1 MSLVMRFLGALLYN
15 AWLLARGLL
24 ALPMRWMRRHHRPR
38 FIRYRLKADPPYLV
52 QRRRRWLRR
61 RASPAEVGSIEQL
74 RAELEQLIA
83 DPTVRGV
90 VMILEGL
97 RVSAGKREALS
108 TLFRQMRSAG
118 KLVVGYATHLDNNEY
133 QLLCFADRI
142 VLFPAGR
149 LELTGFM
156 AEATALGGALQQAGI
171 AAHFVRRGQYK
182 TAPELFTQR
191 TVSEVQRQTLE
202 RILDERFA
210 ALVANIAQGR
220 RLEVEQARAKVDRGP
235 YTARR
240 ALNEGLCDA
249 LCSEDELGAY
259 LEGVRPNAA
268 GDSKRHL
275 RIGSFPEYI
284 HSRPFAGL
292 PWKRFQ
298 ETPRVGWI
306 PLHGMIVPGEVSGS
320 PIGVGVVGSKT
331 ICKALKAAAA
341 DSRCDAI
348 VLEVESPGGSA
359 LASELILDEVR
370 RTAAKKPLLAYT
382 DQVAASG
389 GYLSALGA
397 REIWAAPH
405 AIVGSIG
412 VFAGKFDFSG
422 LFGRLGIH
430 RTTFTRGQNA
440 GIFSASRPF
449 TEAEKQ
455 ALEAEIEETYQDFLQ
470 AVARARGKSVEQ
482 VHEVGEG
489 RIFSGAQALQV
500 GLIDQVGPFEGA
512 CARALEL
519 ASLPTAR
526 YRVRSYA
533 PKVGR
538 FSLLAALREISST
551 HLFALWEGW
560 LGRVVAFSLLAAA
573 ALSTS
578 GGCATGTA
586 TPVAE
591 GPASSAE
598 TGSAAV
604 LRRFLD
610 AADRGDF
617 EAAYPLLSERWRAR
631 YTPERLK
638 QDFALEPRA
647 KDLLARARTALKGSP
662 REVGEVVEY
671 PIGDGSAVRLVREG
685 GAFKI
690 AALE

>member
-1 MSLVMRFLGALLYN
+1 MTLVMRFVGALLYN
-15 AWLLARGLL
+15 GWLLATGLL
-24 ALPMRWMRRHHRPR
+24 ALPMRWMRRGHRPQ
-38 FIRYRLKADPPYLV
+38 FIRYRLQGDLPYLH

-74 RAELEQLIA
+74 RAEFKQLIG

-90 VMILEGL
+90 VMVLEGL
-97 RVSAGKREALS
+97 RVSAGKREALA

-118 KLVVGYATHLDNNEY
+118 KLVVGYATHADNNDY

-156 AEATALGGALQQAGI
+156 AEATALGGALQHAGI

-191 TVSEVQRQTLE
+191 AVSEVQRQTLE
-202 RILDERFA
+202 RILDERFG
-210 ALVANIAQGR
+210 ALVEDIARGR
-220 RLEVEQARAKVDRGP
+220 SFNLEQARAKVDCGP
-235 YTARR
+235 YTAKR
-240 ALNEGLCDA
+240 AFNEGLCDA

-259 LEGVRPNAA
+259 VGGLLTDAA
-268 GDSKRHL
+268 TDSKRQA
-275 RIGSFPEYI
+275 RIGSFPDYTGT
-284 HSRPFAGL
+284 RPFAR

-298 ETPRVGWI
+298 GTPRVGWI
-306 PLHGMIVPGEVSGS
+306 PLQGMIVPGEVSGT

-341 DSRCDAI
+341 DPRCHAV

-397 REIWAAPH
+397 KEIWAAPH

-422 LFGRLGIH
+422 LFERIGVH
-430 RTTFTRGQNA
+430 RTIFTRGQNA

-449 TEAEKQ
+449 TDAEKQ
-455 ALEAEIEETYQDFLQ
+455 ALEAEVEETYQDFLQ
-470 AVARARGKSVEQ
+470 AVARARGRSVEQ
-482 VHEVGEG
+482 IHEVGEG

-500 GLIDQVGPFEGA
+500 GLIDQVGPFERA
-512 CARALEL
+512 CERALEL
-519 ASLPTAR
+519 ASLPSKR
-526 YRVRSYA
+526 YQVRSYA
-533 PKVGR
+533 PKARR

-551 HLFALWEGW
+551 HLYALWDGW
-560 LGRVVAFSLLAAA
+560 LGKVLAFSLFA
-573 ALSTS
+573 ALATPL
-578 GGCATGTA
+578 GCATGA
-586 TPVAE
+586 GRPVSE
-591 GPASSAE
+591 GPPSSPDA
-598 TGSAAV
+598 GSAAV

-610 AADRGDF
+610 AADVGDF
-617 EAAYPLLSERWRAR
+617 DTAYQLLTESWRAR

-638 QDFALEPRA
+638 RDFALEPRA
-647 KDLLARARTALKGSP
+647 KDLLARARVALKGSA
-662 REVGEVVEY
+662 REVADGVEY